1 VGVRLVTEQ
10 ISEMENPA
18 LRNPAVGSGTF
29 GEPGAWRLQV
39 RAEWGF
45 DGDGKGG
52 EFYPVHFVDDG
63 IVRSKEAPPA
73 LDSFNQAIA
82 RYDRDHT
89 RGGTYICSGLVVR
102 ASESAGGGAQ
112 VYTVEEGRARVWG
125 FGIELPTSR
134 RLSYATSPDLR
145 FIDTEVHTA
154 DGSARQR
161 FNVARPPIHSI
172 SLLRATLQKTA
183 TVVHGAFSGASD
195 TLPDASVVSIV
206 EVRQGETVFVQGTD
220 YRRTGDMV
228 DWSLPGNEPA
238 PGSTYSVTYT
248 YMAAVSP
255 EDQDFDGFTVEG
267 AVAGSSLILSYHQ
280 AVPRIDRLCMT
291 QDGAFVW
298 QRGVASE
305 HNPRPPVVPQGVLA
319 LASIHQTWRG
329 VGQVRNDGIR
339 VTSFDEQAIMAEQ
352 IAHLYQ
358 EVARQRLEADISTR
372 SSGAR
377 AGVFVDPLLNDE
389 MRDQGIEQSAAIA
402 QGFLTLPIEPAIS
415 PLGASM
421 NVPAIPAF
429 TPTVLVAQLLRTG
442 EMKVNPYMS
451 FGILP
456 ARVTLNP
463 AIDQW
468 TETQSEWT
476 SPVTQTFN
484 SRSSLGLLF
493 RQEVSSTTQVVGT
506 ATSAL
511 EFLRQILVDFIIEG
525 FGPGEILR
533 RIVFDGVEVQPEAEV
548 VADGSGLARGR
559 FRVPERIPAGAK
571 TVTFSG
577 KPEGGSIGSA
587 VFVGQGQLNVQ
598 TLRQVNTINNIW
610 FDPLAQTF
618 VLDAATQLCGVDL
631 WFTAKQTEVRVQI
644 REVQLG
650 VPSRVV
656 LAEAVVQPE
665 NIVVTGGGHTRVL
678 FPVLL
683 RLEAATEYAV
693 VVLCNDDIT
702 ALAIAELGGFDSVA
716 QRWVGSKP
724 YTVGVMLSSANASTW
739 TAHQTQDLTF
749 RLLEASFTPGGA
761 TVDMGMAHV
770 EGATDMIVL
779 AVDETPTSETRVEYE
794 LTLPDGNSLV
804 CAQGQPV
811 RLPAPISGGIR
822 VRAKLSGTARAM
834 PMLWPG
840 AQLLSGAVA
849 QEADY
854 YSRSIPAIGAN
865 KAVLIYDAFIP
876 SGASVVPEIQ
886 VNSGAW
892 ESMTQTNAVPQGNG
906 VVEFS
911 FEAPLS
917 NADLAKVRF
926 TLTGTSVARPQVSLI
941 RFMAIK

>member
-1 VGVRLVTEQ
+1 
-10 ISEMENPA
+10 M
-18 LRNPAVGSGTF
+18 
-29 GEPGAWRLQV
+29 
-39 RAEWGF
+39 
-45 DGDGKGG
+45 
-52 EFYPVHFVDDG
+52 
-63 IVRSKEAPPA
+63 
-73 LDSFNQAIA
+73 
-82 RYDRDHT
+82 
-89 RGGTYICSGLVVR
+89 
-102 ASESAGGGAQ
+102 
-112 VYTVEEGRARVWG
+112 
-125 FGIELPTSR
+125 
-134 RLSYATSPDLR
+134 
-145 FIDTEVHTA
+145 
-154 DGSARQR
+154 
-161 FNVARPPIHSI
+161 
-172 SLLRATLQKTA
+172 
-183 TVVHGAFSGASD
+183 
-195 TLPDASVVSIV
+195 
-206 EVRQGETVFVQGTD
+206 
-220 YRRTGDMV
+220 

-238 PGSTYSVTYT
+238 
-248 YMAAVSP
+248 
-255 EDQDFDGFTVEG
+255 
-267 AVAGSSLILSYHQ
+267 LI
-280 AVPRIDRLCMT
+280 A
-291 QDGAFVW
+291 
-298 QRGVASE
+298 E
-305 HNPRPPVVPQGVLA
+305 
-319 LASIHQTWRG
+319 
-329 VGQVRNDGIR
+329 R
-339 VTSFDEQAIMAEQ
+339 VD
-352 IAHLYQ
+352 HLYQ

-372 SSGAR
+372 SAGAR

-389 MRDQGIEQSAAIA
+389 MRDQGIPQSAAIA
-402 QGFLTLPIEPAIS
+402 QGVLTLPIDPAIS

-429 TPTVLVAQLLRTG
+429 TAVVLVAQLLRTG

-476 SPVTQTFN
+476 SPITQVFNSGRGSLVTQQT
-484 SRSSLGLLF
+484 SSATQMLG
-493 RQEVSSTTQVVGT
+493 TT
-506 ATSAL
+506 TSAL
-511 EFLRQILVDFIIEG
+511 EFLRQIMVDFLIEG

-533 RIVFDGVEVQPEAEV
+533 RIVFDGVEVQPEAQV
-548 VADGSGLARGR
+548 VADGSGHARGR
-559 FRVPERIPAGAK
+559 FRIPERIPAGAK
-571 TVTFSG
+571 TVTFNG
-577 KPEGGSIGSA
+577 NVEGGSVGSA

-618 VLDAATQLCGVDL
+618 VLDAPTQLCGVDL

-644 REVQLG
+644 REVMLG

-656 LAEAVVQPE
+656 LAEAIVQPE

-693 VVLCNDDIT
+693 VVLCNDDVT
-702 ALAIAELGGFDSVA
+702 ALAIAELGGFDPVA

-749 RLLEASFTPGGA
+749 RLLEASFTPGGS
-761 TVDMGMAHV
+761 TVDMGIAQV
-770 EGATDMIVL
+770 DGATDMVVL
-779 AVDETPTSETRVEYE
+779 AVDETPTSETRIEYE
-794 LTLPDGNSLV
+794 LALPDGNTLI

-822 VRAKLSGTARAM
+822 VRAKLSGTTRAM

-849 QEADY
+849 LEADY

-865 KAVLIYDAFIP
+865 RAVLIYDALIP